1 MEKWTD
7 TEGSVHQTDTWIDSE
22 GNQHELITTTNSDKQ
37 ITHEEYVKDKD
48 GHIYQ
53 SSSFVEANKDA
64 PPNEEII
71 KSNNLT

>member
-1 MEKWTD
+1 LDEWTD

-48 GHIYQ
+48 GHIY
-53 SSSFVEANKDA
+53 
-64 PPNEEII
+64 
-71 KSNNLT
+71 